1 MPIAA
6 PTPIGQRI
14 EVLRAQIN
22 EPTKAVRKQ
31 LPSPYWGILYL
42 LFTPILRLMSV
53 ENSMKIF
60 SSTP

>member
-6 PTPIGQRI
+6 PTSIGQRI

-31 LPSPYWGILYL
+31 LPSLYWGILYL